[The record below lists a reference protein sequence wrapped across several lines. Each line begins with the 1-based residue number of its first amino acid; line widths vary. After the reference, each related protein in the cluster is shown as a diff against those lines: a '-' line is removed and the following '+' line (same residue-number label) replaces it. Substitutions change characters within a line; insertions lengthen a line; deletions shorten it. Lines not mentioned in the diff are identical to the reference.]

1 MYIGLD
7 AGTSG
12 VKAVLFAP
20 GGAALCRSARNYPIA
35 GTGADLEL
43 SPEAVFS
50 AVMETLME
58 IAATGNEVKAVGIS
72 SLGEACVFLDREGRV
87 LRNTILPGDKRG
99 AEFLDGLSGSR
110 ADRIAGITGLPLNAT
125 YTAFK
130 LLWVQKYEPEL
141 YAKIAAV
148 MLYGDYIAW
157 RLTGAKG
164 IGYSLASRTML
175 FDNKTC
181 AFSGEIFDSLGIDR
195 NLFSPP
201 ARADALVGTLRPEIA
216 RAANLPPSV
225 KVFAGGHD
233 QPCAAAGAGCFLP
246 GQAVD
251 SMGSSECITPVL
263 GASFLDPAFIKKT
276 NFPAEP
282 FLVDGNYN
290 TMAYT
295 HTAGRLLEWYV
306 QGILNKNDYAGFD
319 RRCKKEPTGL
329 LVLPHFAGAGTPTMD
344 HLSTGAIVGLNLHTD
359 SIAIYQALMENITYE
374 MKLNLDLLAENG
386 IALEEIAAVG
396 GGAKSPV
403 WLQYKADIF
412 GLPVYTLECTEA
424 SSLGAAM
431 AAAKGDGAF
440 ASLKEAAKAMVKKR
454 RVYEP
459 DNSVTPLFEEQY
471 RRYQGLYAGIKQIDR
486 RV

>member
-1 MYIGLD
+1 VYIGLD

-20 GGAALCRSARNYPIA
+20 GGTALCRSARNYPIA
-35 GTGADLEL
+35 GTGTDLEL
-43 SPEAVFS
+43 SPEAVFN
-50 AVMETLME
+50 AVMETLGE
-58 IAATGNEVKAVGIS
+58 IAAAGREVKAIGIS

-130 LLWVQKYEPEL
+130 LLWVQKHEPEL
-141 YAKIAAV
+141 YEKIAAV

-157 RLTGAKG
+157 RLTGERG
-164 IGYSLASRTML
+164 ISYSLASRTML
-175 FDNKTC
+175 FDNKTR
-181 AFSGEIFDSLGIDR
+181 AFSGEMLDSLGISGD
-195 NLFSPP
+195 LFSPP
-201 ARADALVGTLRPEIA
+201 VQADTPLGTLRPEIA
-216 RAANLPPSV
+216 RAAKLPPQV

-246 GQAVD
+246 GQGVD
-251 SMGSSECITPVL
+251 SMGSSECISPAL
-263 GASFLDPAFIKKT
+263 GNRTFDPGFIKKT

-282 FLVDGNYN
+282 FLVDGSYN

-306 QGILNKNDYAGFD
+306 QGILNENDYAGLD

-329 LVLPHFAGAGTPTMD
+329 LVLPHLAGAGTPTMD

-359 SIAIYQALMENITYE
+359 RVAIYQALMENITYE

-386 IALEEIAAVG
+386 IALRELAAVG

-403 WLQYKADIF
+403 WLRYKADIF
-412 GLPVYTLECTEA
+412 GLPVYTLECAEA

-431 AAAKGDGAF
+431 AAATGDGAF
-440 ASLKEAAKAMVKKR
+440 ASLEEAAKGMVKKQ

-459 DNSVTPLFEEQY
+459 DGSLSPLFEEQY
-471 RRYQGLYAGIKQIDR
+471 RRYQGLYAGIKQINR